1 MCSPAS
7 TSRCARVTSAQRV
20 FPAFADALGMT
31 EAEFEAKLRSDYP
44 ALAYASKHDRGKVRP
59 NFPGATGRQ
68 NRLRG
73 GGEHVGPR
81 LGVPVHGANPP
92 DLPIRRR

>member
-31 EAEFEAKLRSDYP
+31 EAEFEAKLRSDYQP
-44 ALAYASKHDRGKVRP
+44 VLCTEAGGASRNLRISCYE
-59 NFPGATGRQ
+59 GAVWQ
-68 NRLRG
+68 
-73 GGEHVGPR
+73 GPWMS
-81 LGVPVHGANPP
+81 
-92 DLPIRRR
+92 